1 MTGAFDMPE
10 EQPISYDEC
19 VVLKSMQ
26 YHESDRIVT
35 IFSKTYGKTNI
46 LARGACKPNSK
57 LSGFTDSLSI
67 LQYVPKT
74 TRTFT
79 LMTQPRI
86 ISPLFHIKEIMG
98 KSFFQAFSICELV
111 LRAAE
116 QDTPMPLIYEALKNT
131 LIVMDLLESSDG
143 FASEKIVLK
152 FKLFFLHRLGFDI
165 NHDHCSGCGKKMD
178 PALFLYDSDRG
189 ASVCSRCAIG
199 RPNLY
204 EMSKIIKTLLYFSE
218 TSDLKQ
224 IIDSEYTQYEISQ
237 ASSIVRHHIRANLH
251 ISLASE
257 SMQRQ

>member
-1 MTGAFDMPE
+1 MPE
-10 EQPISYDEC
+10 EPSVSTSDEC

-26 YHESDRIVT
+26 YRESDRIVT

-46 LARGACKPNSK
+46 LARGACKPNSR

-67 LQYVPKT
+67 LEYVPKT

-86 ISPLFHIKEIMG
+86 LSPLFHIKEMG

-116 QDTPMPLIYEALKNT
+116 QDNPMPLIYEALKNT
-131 LIVMDLLESSDG
+131 LIVMDLMESPDG
-143 FASEKIVLK
+143 SATEKAVLK
-152 FKLFFLHRLGFDI
+152 FKLFFLNRAGFDI

-178 PALFLYDSDRG
+178 PALFFYDADRG
-189 ASVCSRCAIG
+189 AGICSRCAIG

-204 EMSKIIKTLLYFSE
+204 EMSKIIKTLLYFSR

-224 IIDSEYTQYEISQ
+224 IIDSEYSQYEISQ
-237 ASSIVRHHIRANLH
+237 ASSVVRHHIRANLH

-257 SMQRQ
+257 SMQEQ

>member
-1 MTGAFDMPE
+1 MTGAADTPYD
-10 EQPISYDEC
+10 QPVSSDEC

-26 YHESDRIVT
+26 YRESDRIVT

-57 LSGFTDSLSI
+57 LAGFTDSLSI

-79 LMTQPRI
+79 ILTQPRI
-86 ISPLFHIKEIMG
+86 ISPLFHIKEMG

-131 LIVMDLLESSDG
+131 LIVIDLMESPDG
-143 FASEKIVLK
+143 LASEKAVLK

-165 NHDHCSGCGKKMD
+165 NHVHCSGCGRKMD
-178 PALFLYDSDRG
+178 PALFMYDSDRG
-189 ASVCSRCAIG
+189 SGVCPRCAIG

-204 EMSKIIKTLLYFSE
+204 EMGKIMKTLLYFSE

-224 IIDSEYTQYEISQ
+224 IIDSEYSQYEISL
-237 ASSIVRHHIRANLH
+237 ASSVVRHHIRANLH

-257 SMQRQ
+257 SMQQQ